1 VSLRVGYHDLLDPG
15 AGFTPDSQIQL
26 LAASV
31 RRYERLNQV
40 RLEQFTFANILSLS
54 PMDSL
59 FKSPSWKLNL
69 GLNTVR
75 QERAGVPCRY
85 CGNGNFNAGVGAALE
100 GHLFRR
106 EVYFSF
112 AEVDANVSRAY
123 EERHRAGGGGTVG
136 VFADVTDR
144 WKLLLSTSYLLYP
157 LGERS
162 TEWRAT
168 FQQRYTLDKN
178 LALRTELNHR
188 AHNNEAL
195 ITIHTYF

>member
-1 VSLRVGYHDLLDPG
+1 
-15 AGFTPDSQIQL
+15 
-26 LAASV
+26 
-31 RRYERLNQV
+31 
-40 RLEQFTFANILSLS
+40 
-54 PMDSL
+54 M
-59 FKSPSWKLNL
+59 
-69 GLNTVR
+69 
-75 QERAGVPCRY
+75 PCRY

-112 AEVDANVSRAY
+112 AEVDANVSRAF

-188 AHNNEAL
+188 AHDNEAL